1 MDLQGALRIAS
12 RITLEVRTLVKD
24 DSNGADAYILSLDHD
39 RSIGLEFRRRM
50 GCSSDYYTTLVILH
64 GISVMT

>member
-39 RSIGLEFRRRM
+39 RA
-50 GCSSDYYTTLVILH
+50 
-64 GISVMT
+64 